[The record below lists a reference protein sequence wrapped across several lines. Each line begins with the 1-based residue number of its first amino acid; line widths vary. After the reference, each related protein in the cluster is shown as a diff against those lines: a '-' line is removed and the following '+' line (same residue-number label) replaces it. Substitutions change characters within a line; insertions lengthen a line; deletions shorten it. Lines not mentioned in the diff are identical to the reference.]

1 MVINKQVAN
10 VLKELEETAKR
21 DGLPSIGPTKAK
33 IISPIIKEYKP
44 TKILEIGTLHGY
56 SAILM
61 ADLLDYERN
70 DNTCGEL
77 ITIEIDKNLVDT
89 ARRNIEN
96 AGLSKCVKVLCG
108 NALEVIPTL
117 HGYKFDLVFLDAIKR
132 DYLKYLRLIED
143 KNLMRQNG
151 IVIADNV
158 VLYED
163 EMRDYLEYVRNSGR
177 YQSRTSETT
186 LEFTKNVRDAL
197 EISLAKNQQSYY

>member
-10 VLKELEETAKR
+10 VLKELEETARR

-61 ADLLDYERN
+61 AALLEYERN

-77 ITIEIDKNLVDT
+77 ITIEIDKNLADT

-96 AGLSKCVKVLCG
+96 AALSKYVKVLCG
-108 NALEVIPTL
+108 NALEIIPTL
-117 HGYKFDLVFLDAIKR
+117 DGYKFDLVFLDAIKR

-158 VLYED
+158 LLYED
-163 EMRDYLEYVRNSGR
+163 EMRDYLEYVRDSGR

-197 EISLAKNQQSYY
+197 EISLVKNQQSYY

>member
-1 MVINKQVAN
+1 MVINKQVAS

-33 IISPIIKEYKP
+33 IISAIIKEYKP

-61 ADLLDYERN
+61 AALLDYERN

-197 EISLAKNQQSYY
+197 EISLVKNQQSYY

>member
-1 MVINKQVAN
+1 MVINKQVAT

-33 IISPIIKEYKP
+33 IISAIIKEYKP

-61 ADLLDYERN
+61 AHLLEYERN

-117 HGYKFDLVFLDAIKR
+117 DGYRFDLVFLDAIKR

-197 EISLAKNQQSYY
+197 EISLVKNQQSYY

>member
-33 IISPIIKEYKP
+33 IISAIIKEYKP

-61 ADLLDYERN
+61 AHLLDYERN

-108 NALEVIPTL
+108 NALEIIPTL
-117 HGYKFDLVFLDAIKR
+117 DGYKFDLVFLDAIKR

-158 VLYED
+158 LLYED
-163 EMRDYLEYVRNSGR
+163 EMRDYLEYVRDSGR

-197 EISLAKNQQSYY
+197 EISLVKNQQSYY

>member
-10 VLKELEETAKR
+10 VLKELEETARR

-33 IISPIIKEYKP
+33 IISVIIREYKP

-61 ADLLDYERN
+61 AHLLEYERN

-117 HGYKFDLVFLDAIKR
+117 DGYRFDLVFLDAIKR

-197 EISLAKNQQSYY
+197 EISLVKNQQSYY

>member
-33 IISPIIKEYKP
+33 IISPIIKEYRP

-61 ADLLDYERN
+61 ADLLDCERN
-70 DNTCGEL
+70 DNSCGEL

-117 HGYKFDLVFLDAIKR
+117 DGYKFDLVFLDAIKR

-143 KNLMRQNG
+143 KNLIRQNG

-197 EISLAKNQQSYY
+197 EISIVKNQQSYY

>member
-1 MVINKQVAN
+1 MVINKQVAS

-33 IISPIIKEYKP
+33 IISAIIKEYKP

-61 ADLLDYERN
+61 AALLDYERN

-77 ITIEIDKNLVDT
+77 ITIEIDKNLADT

-96 AGLSKCVKVLCG
+96 AALSKYVKVLCG
-108 NALEVIPTL
+108 NALEIIPTL
-117 HGYKFDLVFLDAIKR
+117 DGYKFDLVFLDAIKR

-158 VLYED
+158 LLYED
-163 EMRDYLEYVRNSGR
+163 EMRDYLEYVRDSGR

-197 EISLAKNQQSYY
+197 EISLVKNQQSYY

>member
-1 MVINKQVAN
+1 
-10 VLKELEETAKR
+10 
-21 DGLPSIGPTKAK
+21 
-33 IISPIIKEYKP
+33 
-44 TKILEIGTLHGY
+44 
-56 SAILM
+56 
-61 ADLLDYERN
+61 
-70 DNTCGEL
+70 
-77 ITIEIDKNLVDT
+77 
-89 ARRNIEN
+89 
-96 AGLSKCVKVLCG
+96 VLCG

-197 EISLAKNQQSYY
+197 EISLVKNQQSYY

>member
-1 MVINKQVAN
+1 
-10 VLKELEETAKR
+10 
-21 DGLPSIGPTKAK
+21 
-33 IISPIIKEYKP
+33 
-44 TKILEIGTLHGY
+44 
-56 SAILM
+56 M
-61 ADLLDYERN
+61 AGLLDYERN

-77 ITIEIDKNLVDT
+77 ITIEIDKNLADT

-96 AGLSKCVKVLCG
+96 AALSKYVKVLCG

-117 HGYKFDLVFLDAIKR
+117 DGYKFDLVFLDAIKR

-143 KNLMRQNG
+143 KNLLGQNG

-163 EMRDYLEYVRNSGR
+163 EMRDYLEYVRDSGR

-197 EISLAKNQQSYY
+197 EISLVINQQSYY